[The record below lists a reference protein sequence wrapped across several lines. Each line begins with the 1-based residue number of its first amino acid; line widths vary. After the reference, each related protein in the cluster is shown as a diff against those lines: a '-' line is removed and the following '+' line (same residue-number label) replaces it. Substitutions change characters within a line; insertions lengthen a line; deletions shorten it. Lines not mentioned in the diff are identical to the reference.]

1 MLEAPESPLATG
13 NAKPETAARMEIYID
28 GSWLTRGDAKVSV
41 FDHGLLY
48 GDGVFEGIRVYSR
61 RIFRLGE
68 HLDRLYRS
76 ARAIA
81 LEIPLAA
88 PQMAATVAEA
98 VARNR
103 CEDGYIRLII
113 TRGEGALGIDPASCP
128 RPSIIIIVDQ
138 VAVYPRELYEG
149 GVNVVTSPTRQVSHE
164 AVDPRIKSLNY
175 LKNILAKIDARVANA
190 HEAIL
195 LNAEGFIAE
204 CTADNLFVVHNGTIS
219 TPSPQDGAL
228 EGITRGV
235 ILQLAQAAAIPAR
248 EARLTRYD
256 LHTADEAF
264 LTGTGAEL
272 MPIARFDARAIG
284 NGRVGPVTTRLR
296 EEFQRLVR
304 SEGEPVWEPAATARA
319 ARGKYRPS
327 ALGS

>member
-1 MLEAPESPLATG
+1 MQ
-13 NAKPETAARMEIYID
+13 IYID
-28 GSWLTRGDAKVSV
+28 GKWLAREDAKVSV

-61 RIFRLGE
+61 RVFRLGP

-81 LEIPLAA
+81 LEIPLAQE
-88 PQMAATVAEA
+88 QMARTVIEA
-98 VARNR
+98 VGRNR
-103 CEDGYIRLII
+103 CEDGYIRLIV

-128 RPSIIIIVDQ
+128 RPSIIVIVDQ
-138 VAVYPRELYEG
+138 VTVYPRELYEG

-195 LNAEGFIAE
+195 LNNEGFIAE
-204 CTADNLFVVHNGTIS
+204 CTADNLFVVHGGTIS

-235 ILQLAQAAAIPAR
+235 ILELAERAGIPAR

-284 NGRVGPVTTRLR
+284 TGRVGPITTRLR
-296 EEFQRLVR
+296 AEFQQLVR
-304 SEGEPVWEPAATARA
+304 SEGEPAWEPSIGDEPRRAR
-319 ARGKYRPS
+319 YRPT

>member
-1 MLEAPESPLATG
+1 MQ
-13 NAKPETAARMEIYID
+13 IYID
-28 GSWLTRGDAKVSV
+28 GQWLDRKDAKVSV

-68 HLDRLYRS
+68 HLERLYRS

-81 LEIPLAA
+81 LEMPIA
-88 PQMAATVAEA
+88 QEEMAVIVADA
-98 VARNR
+98 VARNQ
-103 CEDGYIRLII
+103 CEDGYIRLVV
-113 TRGEGALGIDPASCP
+113 TRGEGALGIDPSSCP
-128 RPSIIIIVDQ
+128 RPSIIVIVDQ

-164 AVDPRIKSLNY
+164 SVDPRIKSLNY
-175 LKNILAKIDARVANA
+175 LKNILAKIDARIANA

-204 CTADNLFVVHNGTIS
+204 CTADNLFVVRNGVIS

-235 ILQLAQAAAIPAR
+235 ILQLAAAAKIPAR

-284 NGRVGPVTTRLR
+284 NGKVGPITARLR
-296 EEFQRLVR
+296 DDFQRLVR
-304 SEGEPVWEPAATARA
+304 VEGEPVWEPDGA
-319 ARGKYRPS
+319 ARPSKVKYRPS
-327 ALGS
+327 AVG

>member
-1 MLEAPESPLATG
+1 MQ
-13 NAKPETAARMEIYID
+13 IYID
-28 GSWLTRGDAKVSV
+28 GKWLARKDAKVSV

-48 GDGVFEGIRVYSR
+48 GEGVFEGIRVYSR
-61 RIFRLGE
+61 RIFRLRA
-68 HLDRLYRS
+68 HLERLYRS
-76 ARAIA
+76 ARGIA
-81 LEIPLAA
+81 LDIAMPLAKLEKL
-88 PQMAATVAEA
+88 VVEA
-98 VARNR
+98 VGRNKA
-103 CEDGYIRLII
+103 EDGYIRLVV

-128 RPSIIIIVDQ
+128 APSIIIIVDQ

-195 LNAEGFIAE
+195 LNREGFIAE
-204 CTADNLFVVHNGTIS
+204 CTADNLFIVREGKIY

-235 ILQLAQAAAIPAR
+235 ILDLAGQAGIPAS
-248 EARLTRYD
+248 ESRLTRYD

-272 MPIARFDARAIG
+272 MPIANFDSRPIG
-284 NGRVGPVTTRLR
+284 NGKVGPVTTKLR
-296 EEFQRLVR
+296 GEFQQLVR
-304 SEGEPVWEPAATARA
+304 IEGEPAWSEDTASQ
-319 ARGKYRPS
+319 GKKYKPKPLVS
-327 ALGS
+327 GA

>member
-1 MLEAPESPLATG
+1 MQ
-13 NAKPETAARMEIYID
+13 IYID
-28 GSWLTRGDAKVSV
+28 GRWLAREDAKVSV

-61 RIFRLGE
+61 RIFRLRE
-68 HLDRLYRS
+68 HLQRLFRS
-76 ARAIA
+76 ARGIA
-81 LEIPLAA
+81 LEIPSTETALAK
-88 PQMAATVAEA
+88 TV
-98 VARNR
+98 VDTVSRNR
-103 CEDGYIRLII
+103 CEDGYIRLVV

-128 RPSIIIIVDQ
+128 TPSIIVIVDQ
-138 VAVYPRELYEG
+138 VAVYPRELYES
-149 GVNVVTSPTRQVSHE
+149 GVSVVTSPTRQVSHE

-195 LNAEGFIAE
+195 LNREGFIAE
-204 CTADNLFVVHNGTIS
+204 CTADNLFVVRDGSIL

-235 ILQLAQAAAIPAR
+235 ILQLARDAGIAAS

-272 MPIARFDARAIG
+272 MPIANFDGRPIG
-284 NGRVGPVTTRLR
+284 QGGVGPITTQLR
-296 EEFQRLVR
+296 NSFQQLVR
-304 SEGEPVWEPAATARA
+304 VEGEPVWEPPAGSKPA
-319 ARGKYRPS
+319 KYMPTPLR
-327 ALGS
+327 

>member
-1 MLEAPESPLATG
+1 MQIYVDGQWLA
-13 NAKPETAARMEIYID
+13 RD
-28 GSWLTRGDAKVSV
+28 DAKVSV

-61 RIFRLGE
+61 RIFRLRA
-68 HLDRLYRS
+68 HLERLYRS
-76 ARAIA
+76 AHGIA
-81 LEIPLAA
+81 LEIPMPLNK
-88 PQMAATVAEA
+88 MEKLVTDA
-98 VARNR
+98 VARNE
-103 CEDGYIRLII
+103 CEDGYIRLVI

-128 RPSIIIIVDQ
+128 QPSVIIIVDQ

-149 GVNVVTSPTRQVSHE
+149 GVSVVTSPTRQVSHE

-195 LNAEGFIAE
+195 LNREGFIAE
-204 CTADNLFVVHNGTIS
+204 CTADNLFVVRDGTIL

-235 ILQLAQAAAIPAR
+235 ILQLAKDADIPAR
-248 EARLTRYD
+248 EARLTRFD

-272 MPIARFDARAIG
+272 MPIANFDSRPIG
-284 NGRVGPVTTRLR
+284 RGTVGPITTQLR
-296 EEFQRLVR
+296 EDFQKLVR
-304 SEGEPVWEPAATARA
+304 IEGKPAWERNGKTKAAKA
-319 ARGKYRPS
+319 KYSPTP
-327 ALGS
+327 LH